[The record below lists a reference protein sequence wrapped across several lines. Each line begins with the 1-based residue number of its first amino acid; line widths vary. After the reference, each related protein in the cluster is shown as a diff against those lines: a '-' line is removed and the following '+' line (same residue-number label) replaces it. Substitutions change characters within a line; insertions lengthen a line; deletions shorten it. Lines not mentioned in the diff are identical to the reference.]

1 MYFCCY
7 YSSMATLE
15 RKQLSIFESES
26 NKQLSLELEGQ
37 CASWSLKIQKI
48 TELLMKNDVS
58 DQSKQMWYKE
68 LNYYQELLRASVD
81 KK

>member
-1 MYFCCY
+1 M
-7 YSSMATLE
+7 STKK
-15 RKQLSIFESES
+15 RQQLSIFEKDSS
-26 NKQLSLELEGQ
+26 SQLSLELEGQ

-58 DQSKQMWYKE
+58 DQNKQMWYKE
-68 LNYYQELLRASVD
+68 LNYYQELLRASVV

>member
-1 MYFCCY
+1 M
-7 YSSMATLE
+7 SAKE
-15 RKQLSIFESES
+15 RQQLSIFEKDSS
-26 NKQLSLELEGQ
+26 SQLSLELEGQ

-58 DQSKQMWYKE
+58 DQNKQMWYKE
-68 LNYYQELLRASVD
+68 LNYYQELLRASVV